1 MKITSFLK
9 KYIPKWAAVALVIFL
24 ISCVLYAFSVFFPTV
39 ADLLNETLG
48 TAARFSLSLI
58 TVWLP
63 FSLFELLIILLLP
76 LFVTLVILLVKK
88 GKTHVRRVRCA
99 VSLLAAVSL
108 ILTSYIFT
116 LGIGYRTTPIGERL
130 NIESPEHISPEELY
144 SVARRLRDEVNS
156 LSSEIRYEG
165 GVSVMPYSVRELS
178 DKLCSSFDKLNEE
191 YPFIKSFDSRVK
203 PVLFSTV
210 MSDAGIT
217 GIYSFF
223 TGEANV
229 NVEYP
234 QYNLPYVAAHEMSHQ
249 RGVSRENEA
258 NFIAFLVCIGSTD
271 PFIRYSGYLSM
282 YEYIA
287 SWLYRADEELYFELA
302 AGLDESAVDDI
313 RASRAVTAEH
323 SDSLLGKL
331 NDKANDAYLKLNGT
345 EGVVSYGYVVRLA
358 VGYYR
363 GR

>member
-1 MKITSFLK
+1 MKTISLLK
-9 KYIPKWAAVALVIFL
+9 IYTPKWAAVALVIFL
-24 ISCVLYAFSVFFPTV
+24 SSCVLYALSVFLPTV

-48 TAARFSLSLI
+48 TLVRFFLAML

-76 LFVTLVILLVKK
+76 LLVLLVFLLIKK
-88 GKTHVRRVRCA
+88 GKTHLSRVRCV
-99 VSLLAAVSL
+99 VSLLAAVSM

-130 NIESPEHISPEELY
+130 NIESPEYISTEELY
-144 SVARRLRDEVNS
+144 SVARTLRDEVNS
-156 LSSEIRYEG
+156 LSSQLEHEN
-165 GVSVMPYSVRELS
+165 GVSVMPYSVKELS
-178 DKLCSSFDKLNEE
+178 DKLSSSFDKLHEK

-258 NFIAFLVCIGSTD
+258 NFVAFLICIDSPD
-271 PFIRYSGYLSM
+271 PFIQYSGYLSM
-282 YEYIA
+282 YEYVA
-287 SWLYRADEELYFELA
+287 SALYRADEELYFELV
-302 AGLDESAVDDI
+302 AGLDESAIGDI
-313 RASRAVTAEH
+313 RVSRAVSAAH

-363 GR
+363 SR